1 MLLGKT
7 YPDAILK
14 PLSLLQMKRFI
25 LFLFLFLATVAQAQ
39 KGQVRGRVVDAN
51 TGENVEYATIALLNL
66 QDSTLRG
73 WGHISDGPQLY
84 RFVKNHRLSPT
95 LTIGFSY
102 KINNGLKQ
110 QPQLQESDE
119 AASESIY

>member
-7 YPDAILK
+7 YPNPIHK
-14 PLSLLQMKRFI
+14 PLSLMKMKRNI
-25 LFLFLFLATVAQAQ
+25 IFLFLFLATVAQAQ
-39 KGQVRGRVVDAN
+39 KGQMRGRVVDAN

-66 QDSTLRG
+66 QDNTLRG

-84 RFVKNHRLSPT
+84 RLVKDHRLSPT

-102 KINNGLKQ
+102 KINNGLNQ